1 MPHDLRFH
9 MQMSRWHAGREDC
22 DINESE
28 CPFEIKKNRKSRACT
43 AQEEHKGKPNW
54 PTFFGTL
61 ASCIISVQ
69 PFYFITH
76 GNKGKLYISY
86 IVWQPASELELRF
99 FVLASSMM
107 CSEFLWSLRMNACL
121 VWKQCG
127 NLGTPK
133 YFFKG
138 KHNRKVSQPKFR

>member
-1 MPHDLRFH
+1 MTYCFICRCHVDMLE
-9 MQMSRWHAGREDC
+9 EDC

-28 CPFEIKKNRKSRACT
+28 CYFKIKKNRKSRACT
-43 AQEEHKGKPNW
+43 AQHKGKPNW

-76 GNKGKLYISY
+76 GNMGKLYISY
-86 IVWQPASELELRF
+86 IVWQPASELEVRF

-107 CSEFLWSLRMNACL
+107 CIEFLWSLWMNACL
-121 VWKQCG
+121 VWKQSG

-133 YFFKG
+133 YFCKG
-138 KHNRKVSQPKFR
+138 KQNRKVSQPKFR